1 MNLIEAIV
9 YIVGL
14 IVGVIAFGVI
24 ATGRWPWQR

>member
-1 MNLIEAIV
+1 MTWPEAIV

-14 IVGVIAFGVI
+14 IVGLIAFGVI